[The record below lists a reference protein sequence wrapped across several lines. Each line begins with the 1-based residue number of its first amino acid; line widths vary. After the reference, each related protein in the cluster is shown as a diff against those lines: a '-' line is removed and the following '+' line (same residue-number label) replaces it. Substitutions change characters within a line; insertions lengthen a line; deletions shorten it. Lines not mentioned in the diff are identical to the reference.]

1 MGSVQDLHSEMKG
14 YLGKTW
20 EHDGEH
26 IGTWWW
32 SYFFLY
38 LSRDTLWKSNKANW
52 KTISFCKSQRT
63 MGQFSWLS
71 FMGYTLWLFN
81 IAMENDP
88 FIDGLPM
95 NNGDFPQFFVCLPE
109 GIMGWDRSNRW
120 ISVRAVDFWTCW
132 VNSMASTA
140 ESSTFSNDHRM
151 GTLWLFNIAMENG
164 PFIDGLPIKNGDFP
178 WLC

>member
-20 EHDGEH
+20 EHDGEN

-32 SYFFLY
+32 SCFLY

-52 KTISFCKSQRT
+52 KTINFGKSQRT

-71 FMGYTLWLFN
+71 FMGYTICYLTIFN
-81 IAMENDP
+81 IAMENCP

-95 NNGDFPQFFVCLPE
+95 KNDDFPSFFVCLPE
-109 GIMGWDRSNRW
+109 GIIGWWHRLKP
-120 ISVRAVDFWTCW
+120 VDFCQSCGFLNMLGQQHGIHCW
-132 VNSMASTA
+132 IINLLK
-140 ESSTFSNDHRM
+140 R
-151 GTLWLFNIAMENG
+151 
-164 PFIDGLPIKNGDFP
+164 P
-178 WLC
+178 